1 MAPVPGMLKVF
12 LCMSSRAPTARIPSA
27 SEVSGTLIVLSYI
40 ETPALYACTTGQVKS
55 PPQSSYLVSE
65 QTPEPSL
72 EMVLLARYILE
83 AEGAGALLPY
93 SPALTGSLAIPWMV
107 LFSATTSNEP
117 SSQSPFQPPT
127 GPMSLLFIVTS
138 LDSMAI
144 PDDSAAPSM
153 SLATIFAK
161 PP

>member
-1 MAPVPGMLKVF
+1 M
-12 LCMSSRAPTARIPSA
+12 
-27 SEVSGTLIVLSYI
+27 
-40 ETPALYACTTGQVKS
+40 
-55 PPQSSYLVSE
+55 
-65 QTPEPSL
+65 
-72 EMVLLARYILE
+72 
-83 AEGAGALLPY
+83 PY
-93 SPALTGSLAIPWMV
+93 SPALTGSLAMPWMV

-161 PP
+161 PPWKTVIGAPSPVSISLAIISME